1 MAGAG
6 ADQVRRAFIA
16 VDVQRDF
23 CEEGS
28 LPVQGGTACAGLISS
43 FLAENG
49 SSYAAVLAT
58 QDWHIDPGNH
68 FGDPPDWVDTWPAH
82 CRAATKGAE
91 FQPEL
96 NQTVDVS
103 AMADAIFRKGEH
115 SAAYSGFEGHAED
128 GTPLLDWLRQHG
140 IDTID
145 VGGIATRMCVKATA
159 IDGRANGLTVRLFTD
174 LCADPPE
181 PEGATDAALA
191 EMRDAGVEIAT
202 SQEFSSS
209 TPQLI

>member
-1 MAGAG
+1 MAGTEAG
-6 ADQVRRAFIA
+6 PERRAFIA

-28 LPVQGGTACAGLISS
+28 LPVRGGTECAGLISS
-43 FLAENG
+43 FLASRR

-58 QDWHIDPGNH
+58 QDWHIDPGEH
-68 FGDPPDWVDTWPAH
+68 FGNPPDWVDTWPAH
-82 CRAATKGAE
+82 CIAETQGAE

-96 NQTVDVS
+96 NQAVDVS
-103 AMADAIFRKGEH
+103 RIADAIFRKGEH
-115 SAAYSGFEGHAED
+115 TAAYSGFEGHTE
-128 GTPLLDWLRQHG
+128 GGIPLLDWLRQHN

-145 VGGIATRMCVKATA
+145 VGGIATRGCVRATA
-159 IDGRANGLTVRLFTD
+159 LDGRANGLTVRLFTD

-191 EMRDAGVEIAT
+191 EMQDAGVEIAT
-202 SQEFSSS
+202 SRDFS
-209 TPQLI
+209 Q